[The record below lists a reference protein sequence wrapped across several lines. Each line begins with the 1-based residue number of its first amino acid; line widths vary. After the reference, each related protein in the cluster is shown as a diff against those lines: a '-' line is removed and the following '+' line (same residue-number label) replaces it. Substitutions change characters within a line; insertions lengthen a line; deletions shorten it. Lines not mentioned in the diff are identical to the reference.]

1 MRTSSDDLNI
11 YQPYHYPAKD
21 ASAPF
26 STNLRWLKLSQAHL
40 PKYSE
45 ESAMDSEEVG
55 RESTLKALENISGYS
70 TVFQRGNSPCFIFK
84 EASSMPKVLSLRGE
98 AVKGLSR
105 FHTADCD
112 RGFAYI
118 DVEVTKFLLFT
129 DSAVLTA

>member
-26 STNLRWLKLSQAHL
+26 STNLRWLKLSQTHL

-45 ESAMDSEEVG
+45 ESAMDSEEAG

-70 TVFQRGNSPCFIFK
+70 TVFQRGSSPCFIFK

-98 AVKGLSR
+98 AVKGLSG

-118 DVEVTKFLLFT
+118 DVKVTKFLLLT